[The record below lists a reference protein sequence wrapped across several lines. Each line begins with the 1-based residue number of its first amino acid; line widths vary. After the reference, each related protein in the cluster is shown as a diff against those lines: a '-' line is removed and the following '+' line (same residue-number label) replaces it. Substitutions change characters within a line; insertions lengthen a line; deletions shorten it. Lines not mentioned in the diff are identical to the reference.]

1 MRTRDTAPRSGND
14 RRRPIEVG
22 ERLEI
27 EGVGSAEIRSLTQ
40 RNWSR
45 VAVAHTNDERYFV
58 KQFVDRI
65 GRWHRQGFVG
75 DAETVARLDD
85 RVAGVHVLPIM
96 RRDDDRLL
104 TVSPFIEMTTIDSLS
119 GRNRSRDGEVARR
132 VGAALA
138 AILEERTSPEHP
150 TDVEVW
156 KGLDPKNLGLADDGT
171 LWVFDFG
178 PAKTLSRHDAA
189 ALAVAA
195 GLLCRWVAR
204 PGFHLVAP
212 ERPILRGVCEPLVP
226 MTTLAAVQLSLRQ
239 HRELRLREP
248 QRAGLAG
255 TAARL
260 GIRSLGKIYWRAAER
275 EAERLF
281 RDQ

>member
-1 MRTRDTAPRSGND
+1 MITEDADQRAGDD
-14 RRRPIEVG
+14 RRRQVEVG

-27 EGVGSAEIRSLTQ
+27 EGVGTAEIRSVTQ

-45 VAVAHTNDERYFV
+45 VAVAHSNDERWFV

-75 DAETVARLDD
+75 DAETVAALDD
-85 RVAGVHVLPIM
+85 RVAEVRVLPIVQ
-96 RRDDDRLL
+96 RDDTRLL

-119 GRNRSRDGEVARR
+119 GRNRTRDGQVARR

-138 AILEERTSPEHP
+138 AILEERTSPERP
-150 TDVEVW
+150 THVDVW
-156 KGLDPKNLGLADDGT
+156 KGLDPKNLGLAADGT

-204 PGFHLVAP
+204 PGFQIVAP

-226 MTTLAAVQLSLRQ
+226 MTTLAAVQHSLRQ
-239 HRELRLREP
+239 HRDLRLREP

-255 TAARL
+255 TAAKL
-260 GIRSLGKIYWRAAER
+260 GVRSLGKIYWRTAER

-281 RDQ
+281 REQ